1 MYFESFSDLLNMSGH
16 GLYVWFCYGVSALVL
31 SILVGVARS
40 RRKQAEQQI
49 RAIVRRKKAST
60 SSTSQ
65 H

>member
-1 MYFESFSDLLNMSGH
+1 MYFESLSDLLSMSGH
-16 GLYVWFCYGVSALVL
+16 GPYVWFCYGVSALVL
-31 SILVGVARS
+31 GILVGVARS

-49 RAIVRRKKAST
+49 RAIVRRKKSST

>member
-1 MYFESFSDLLNMSGH
+1 MYFESFSDLLNMN
-16 GLYVWFCYGVSALVL
+16 GVSALVL

>member
-1 MYFESFSDLLNMSGH
+1 MYFDTVGDFLSMGGH
-16 GLYVWFCYGVSALVL
+16 GSYVWFCYGVSALVL

-49 RAIVRRKKAST
+49 RAIVRRKKASS
-60 SSTSQ
+60 SSTTQ